1 MSVRTVL
8 RAVLSTVTV
17 TAVALTA
24 APAAP
29 AAAANPYERGPAPTT
44 SSIEASTGPFAT
56 ARVTVARSSVSG
68 FGGGTVYYPTSTTA
82 GTFGAVAVSP
92 GFTARQSSV
101 AWLGPRLA
109 SQGFVVI
116 TIDTLSVYDQPD
128 SRGTQ
133 LLAALDYLTRQSS
146 VRTRIDAT
154 RLGVMGHS
162 MGGGGSLAAART
174 RPALQAAIPLT
185 PYHGTKNWSTV
196 SVPTLVIGAENDN
209 VASVTA
215 HAEPFYTSL
224 PGTLDKAYLELNA
237 AGHSAPTSSNVT
249 VAKYSVSWLKR
260 FIDNDTRYEQ
270 FLCPAP
276 RGTAIQEYR
285 DTCPHS

>member
-1 MSVRTVL
+1 
-8 RAVLSTVTV
+8 
-17 TAVALTA
+17 
-24 APAAP
+24 
-29 AAAANPYERGPAPTT
+29 
-44 SSIEASTGPFAT
+44 
-56 ARVTVARSSVSG
+56 
-68 FGGGTVYYPTSTTA
+68 
-82 GTFGAVAVSP
+82 
-92 GFTARQSSV
+92 
-101 AWLGPRLA
+101 
-109 SQGFVVI
+109 
-116 TIDTLSVYDQPD
+116 
-128 SRGTQ
+128 
-133 LLAALDYLTRQSS
+133 
-146 VRTRIDAT
+146 
-154 RLGVMGHS
+154 
-162 MGGGGSLAAART
+162 
-174 RPALQAAIPLT
+174 
-185 PYHGTKNWSTV
+185 
-196 SVPTLVIGAENDN
+196 